1 MYCGGLLILVKDKSF
16 TRLLTNHSGQNVH
29 SLVQVYC
36 QTRERERE
44 SVWGDMMEE
53 GLLLKERLSERGGG
67 GWREIWEEMKRLSYI
82 AGPLVSVTLSFF
94 LLSVVSLMMVGH
106 LGELALSSTAIAI
119 SFAGVTGFSLLVCT
133 SLSLYLFVSFF
144 FFLV

>member
-1 MYCGGLLILVKDKSF
+1 MILILTLSYLTNDFSKSF
-16 TRLLTNHSGQNVH
+16 TRWSKFTA
-29 SLVQVYC
+29 

-44 SVWGDMMEE
+44 GESGGMEE
-53 GLLLKERLSERGGG
+53 GLLLKERFPERGG
-67 GWREIWEEMKRLSYI
+67 GWREIWEEMKRLGYI
-82 AGPLVSVTLSFF
+82 AGPMVAVTLSFF

-133 SLSLYLFVSFF
+133 PLSLYLALST
-144 FFLV
+144 FFLFCLNLVSD